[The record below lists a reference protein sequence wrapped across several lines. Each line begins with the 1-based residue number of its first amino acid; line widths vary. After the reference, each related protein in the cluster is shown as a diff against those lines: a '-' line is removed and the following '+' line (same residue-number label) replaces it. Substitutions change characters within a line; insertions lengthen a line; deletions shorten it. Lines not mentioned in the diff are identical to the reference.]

1 MAAKHYIHILQ
12 SLRTT
17 PVNRFLVELVSS
29 ATAKD
34 LDALCTQLQCIH
46 KYSHVFYGAAAAVRK
61 KQCGVR
67 SLTEILMHSICATH
81 AKDVAKDVANA
92 QLDTDQQNALGKDAT
107 VKALHADKPIQVQQ
121 APLVQV
127 QQNAPW
133 NLDRL
138 DQPGLPL
145 DGLYHYT
152 LDGTGVNIY
161 VLDTV

>member
-1 MAAKHYIHILQ
+1 M
-12 SLRTT
+12 
-17 PVNRFLVELVSS
+17 ELVSS
-29 ATAKD
+29 ATTKD
-34 LDALCTQLQCIH
+34 LAALCTQLQCIH
-46 KYSHVFYGAAAAVRK
+46 KYSHVFYGAAAAVRE
-61 KQCGVR
+61 KQWGVQK
-67 SLTEILMHSICATH
+67 LPGCSIAEPPTH
-81 AKDVAKDVANA
+81 AKAVANA

-107 VKALHADKPIQVQQ
+107 VKALHADKPVQVQQ
-121 APLVQV
+121 APVVQV

-161 VLDTV
+161 VLDTVWPACLFQVLCMKCPGRACPGV